1 MRFAALLKKIR
12 EYETRHRGEEP
23 SESAPAD
30 APAGPVNRLP
40 SDAVAPPPGKKKSK
54 KNTTAVVPPPETW
67 ISDLEIDPYGS
78 GLVKSAEDDSAS
90 PLDDLMDRVES
101 ELQAAPLDEG
111 LDLDAADADAV
122 EPPAAPES
130 HFQSLTEQEKKDE
143 IADLL
148 NSLDAPVVED
158 AEPAASAVPPDVLD
172 DETITRIIDH
182 VPPLDEDD
190 HGTPPSSVA
199 EVEETESD
207 ADASAIDELEALSES
222 IQRDIVTEIH
232 RKEAAPETMEEP
244 VAETKPE
251 DETPASTIA
260 DSLQP
265 PSTLMADEL
274 EGEVAEVGEPGGED
288 EIGALLNDLESMS
301 APADATGE
309 TEDEDGITDAELDR
323 EEAEAAAE
331 FEQSDDYQQE
341 PSIADSHFGSR
352 DELIRQMMSG
362 EPVDDADFAGVAED
376 DAAGDMAQDDSIPAW
391 AKSESSAAP
400 MDEPDSRATVIYQSD
415 DLGDFEDFSAAPVP
429 PEEEE
434 ARESIVQA
442 LTAEDATPE
451 QRAENLRALLDMAME
466 QASRGESPAPPTA
479 SKPAAPRLP
488 APPQQEFV
496 PQQPAPQYYPPQTM
510 LPVSENRIESLLSM
524 LNERQRELAF
534 KVDVLNSRLNL
545 PQSNVKDMDNL
556 LQSMEESEIE
566 SVLNKLMQGDIEKD
580 DVPAELLNLLQAMDS
595 ETGGSDLVE
604 DLQQTI
610 LGDEALLKEGDSI
623 EDWDSRF
630 AGGDDLG
637 QTIVTEEASLAIG
650 DELEDWN
657 EDVRDLG
664 EAGLEAELDRMTEGD
679 GEDDVREALGAELD
693 AEAPGE
699 FSDEPAAEAEAAAA
713 DDVDDLERM
722 LAEAGLGGAAE
733 PDADAAMP
741 EGIEPGSEVDY
752 ESLDKFFS
760 KIDEQPGEP
769 TEDEGVDIITRLM
782 GRSKPAAPADAAPM
796 APATVAP
803 RTRVVQSKAA
813 EEYSEDFLE
822 FKFEE
827 FEFIEDEDITAE
839 KESLLDLQ
847 TLQSILNSVD
857 EGAVEETPM
866 ETPNF
871 DALRAAI
878 EEEEETTLVVEAPKT
893 WKQWPA
899 ALLVMFWR
907 VCIEGTREGYRALNR
922 RIEEYFPKT
931 PGMLFRPTP
940 FLPALRDVVGA
951 VGIFLVISM
960 SILIVRY
967 FTLALM

>member
-54 KNTTAVVPPPETW
+54 KNTTAVIPPPETW

-78 GLVKSAEDDSAS
+78 GLVQSAEDDSAS

-158 AEPAASAVPPDVLD
+158 EEPAAPADPPDVLD

-207 ADASAIDELEALSES
+207 ADAIDELEALSES

-274 EGEVAEVGEPGGED
+274 EGEVAEIGEPGGED

-309 TEDEDGITDAELDR
+309 TEDGITDAELDR

-341 PSIADSHFGSR
+341 PSVADSHFGSR

-362 EPVDDADFAGVAED
+362 EPVDDADLAGVD
-376 DAAGDMAQDDSIPAW
+376 DVARDESIPAW
-391 AKSESSAAP
+391 AKSDSSDVP
-400 MDEPDSRATVIYQSD
+400 MEEPDSRATVIYQSD

-466 QASRGESPAPPTA
+466 QASRGEAQAPAPA
-479 SKPAAPRLP
+479 AKAAAPRMP
-488 APPQQEFV
+488 APPQQEFA
-496 PQQPAPQYYPPQTM
+496 PQQPAPQHYPPQTM
-510 LPVSENRIESLLSM
+510 LPVSENRIESLLSL

-566 SVLNKLMQGDIEKD
+566 SVLNKLMQGDIDKD
-580 DVPAELLNLLQAMDS
+580 EVPAELLNLLQAMDS

-610 LGDEALLKEGDSI
+610 LGDDALLKEGDSI
-623 EDWDSRF
+623 ENWDSRF
-630 AGGDDLG
+630 AAGEDLG
-637 QTIVTEEASLAIG
+637 QTIVTDEASLAVG

-657 EDVRDLG
+657 ENVRDLD

-679 GEDDVREALGAELD
+679 VDADVREALGAELD
-693 AEAPGE
+693 AETPGE
-699 FSDEPAAEAEAAAA
+699 PADEPAAESEAAAA
-713 DDVDDLERM
+713 DVDVDDLEKM
-722 LAEAGLGGAAE
+722 LAEAGLGGAVE
-733 PDADAAMP
+733 PDAEDVLA

-782 GRSKPAAPADAAPM
+782 GRSKPAAPADAASMTPV
-796 APATVAP
+796 TVAP

-813 EEYSEDFLE
+813 EEYSDDFLE

-866 ETPNF
+866 EAPNF

-931 PGMLFRPTP
+931 PGMLFRPIP

-960 SILIVRY
+960 TILIVRY